1 MKPRELREMTDT
13 ELETRAREL
22 ADEIFHLR
30 LRRATS
36 QLPNPMKLRET
47 KRDLARVNTVRRER
61 EGRAKAAAGGTR

>member
-1 MKPRELREMTDT
+1 MKPRDVREMSDT

-36 QLPNPMKLRET
+36 QLPNPMKVRET
-47 KRDLARVNTVRRER
+47 KRDLARVNTIRRER
-61 EGRAKAAAGGTR
+61 ALRGAAGRGTA